1 MQIASE
7 ETKTPAPDHFNWYW
21 QTIPPTGAE
30 TVRADNFFLK
40 SQKSQ
45 NRPTLLRSIA
55 NFREV
60 PESDVPEVAF
70 VGRSNVGK
78 SSLLNAIVDANVKDL
93 LARTSATRGFTKT
106 MNFYGIGP
114 ETGVSLKKDK
124 NGRDKIAG
132 PGLVIVDMPGYGEGS
147 LASWGIEIMK
157 YIQSRKQLRRVFVL
171 LDAEHGIKDKDR
183 SLLASL
189 RLAGVSHQVILS
201 KLDKLYIPP
210 GRFATEN
217 QHKQR
222 PNPKPKG
229 TLEAVRKMM
238 EDLKPII
245 NPPVGGG
252 ALGEILACSSET
264 MVDSKRLGL
273 DHVRDDFI
281 LSLVHVYLA
290 RQALEVRR
298 IIAQTAA
305 TFINLRHPIM
315 APPKDTMFRSADMS
329 LTQLYIA
336 NEIGREVV
344 SALGE
349 LGTMDFRDLNSETT
363 AFQRTFTQEIRR
375 LDNVERQLRY
385 FRAQMEKSSIPMR
398 SIYDFNNPFTAPSAS
413 EIDELADKSQSLEQR
428 ITSLNDSYETLK
440 KREVELTEWRWVL
453 REAGGFFDRAR
464 GQTEEIRQSIDDD
477 DDAPLLRDV
486 EQNGQG
492 ESGAERSFTVMNIG
506 FVAGV
511 IPRERMGAFERI
523 LWRTLRG
530 NLYMNQSEIPEPIIN
545 PENNEETSK
554 NVFIIFAHGK
564 EIIAK
569 IRKISESL
577 GADLYSVDENSE
589 LRRDQ
594 IREVNTR
601 LSDLASV
608 LKNTKSTLDA
618 ELTAIGRNLAAWM
631 VVIKKEKATYET
643 LNKFSYDHQR
653 KTLIAEAWAPTN
665 GLGLIKST
673 LSDVNERAGLSVPT
687 IVNQIKTTKTP
698 PTYFKTNRFTLGF
711 QTIIDAY
718 GTIKYREVN
727 PALPAIVTFPFMF
740 AVMFGDAGHGVI
752 LLMAASAMIYFERRL
767 ERSKLDE
774 LFSMMFYGRYIV
786 LMMGIFSI
794 YTGLLYCDAFS
805 LGLPFFKSMWV
816 WDKDGQGPTSTRVEG
831 YTYPFGLDYRWHD
844 TENDLLFSNSY
855 KMKLSILL
863 GWCHMTFSLMWSLVN
878 ARYFKTK
885 IDIWGNFVPGMIFF
899 QSIFGYLA
907 FTIVYKW
914 SIDWPARGESPPS
927 LLNMLIFMFLQPGTL
942 EPGSSPLYPGQA
954 TLQVI
959 LLLLALVCVPIL
971 LFLKP
976 FYLRYEHNKARG
988 LGYRGIG
995 ETSRVSALDDDD
1007 EEDGRALNG
1016 GRDSFG
1022 NDDDGIAMITQD
1034 IGHGEEHEEFEFS
1047 EVMIH
1052 QVIHTIEFCLN
1063 CVSHTASYL
1072 RLWALSLA
1080 HQRLSIVLWDMTMKN
1095 AFSFTGVKG
1104 AILMVPIFYF
1114 WFACT
1119 VAVLCVME
1127 GTSAMLHSLRLHWVE
1142 AMSKHFIGDGV
1153 PFMPFSFKVL
1163 LEEEPVE

>member
-1 MQIASE
+1 
-7 ETKTPAPDHFNWYW
+7 
-21 QTIPPTGAE
+21 
-30 TVRADNFFLK
+30 
-40 SQKSQ
+40 
-45 NRPTLLRSIA
+45 
-55 NFREV
+55 
-60 PESDVPEVAF
+60 
-70 VGRSNVGK
+70 
-78 SSLLNAIVDANVKDL
+78 
-93 LARTSATRGFTKT
+93 
-106 MNFYGIGP
+106 
-114 ETGVSLKKDK
+114 
-124 NGRDKIAG
+124 
-132 PGLVIVDMPGYGEGS
+132 
-147 LASWGIEIMK
+147 
-157 YIQSRKQLRRVFVL
+157 
-171 LDAEHGIKDKDR
+171 
-183 SLLASL
+183 
-189 RLAGVSHQVILS
+189 
-201 KLDKLYIPP
+201 
-210 GRFATEN
+210 
-217 QHKQR
+217 
-222 PNPKPKG
+222 
-229 TLEAVRKMM
+229 
-238 EDLKPII
+238 
-245 NPPVGGG
+245 
-252 ALGEILACSSET
+252 
-264 MVDSKRLGL
+264 
-273 DHVRDDFI
+273 
-281 LSLVHVYLA
+281 
-290 RQALEVRR
+290 
-298 IIAQTAA
+298 
-305 TFINLRHPIM
+305 M

-349 LGTMDFRDLNSETT
+349 LGVMDFRDLNSETT

-385 FRAQMEKSSIPMR
+385 FHSQMEKAGIPMR
-398 SIYDFNNPFTAPSAS
+398 SIYDFNNPFTSPSAS
-413 EIDELADKSQSLEQR
+413 EIDELADKSQSLENR
-428 ITSLNDSYETLK
+428 ISSLNESYETLK

-464 GQTEEIRQSIDDD
+464 GQTEEIRQSIDE

-492 ESGAERSFTVMNIG
+492 EAGGDRSLSVMNIG

-511 IPRERMGAFERI
+511 IPRERIAAFERI

-545 PENNEETSK
+545 PENNEEINK

-608 LKNTKSTLDA
+608 LRNTKSTLDA
-618 ELTAIGRNLAAWM
+618 ELTAISRNLAAWM
-631 VVIKKEKATYET
+631 VIIKKEKGTYQT

-665 GLGLIKST
+665 SLGLIKST
-673 LSDVNERAGLSVPT
+673 LQDVNDRAGLSVPT

-698 PTYFKTNRFTLGF
+698 PTYFKPNRFTLGF

-740 AVMFGDAGHGVI
+740 AVMFGDFGHGLI
-752 LLMAASAMIYFERRL
+752 LLLASIAMIYYERRL
-767 ERSKLDE
+767 QRSKLDE
-774 LFSMMFYGRYIV
+774 LFSMIFYGRYIV
-786 LMMGIFSI
+786 FMMGVFSI
-794 YTGLLYCDAFS
+794 YTGLIYCDAFS
-805 LGLPFFKSMWV
+805 KELPIFKSMWT
-816 WDKDGQGPTSTRVEG
+816 WDDHGKGPTASRVEG
-831 YTYPFGLDYRWHD
+831 YTYPFGLDWRWHD
-844 TENDLLFSNSY
+844 TDNDLLFSNSY

-863 GWCHMTFSLMWSLVN
+863 GWCHMTFSLCWSLVN
-878 ARYFKTK
+878 SRYFHTP

-899 QSIFGYLA
+899 QSIFGYLS
-907 FTIVYKW
+907 FSIVYKW
-914 SIDWPARGESPPS
+914 CTDWYALGRQPPS

-942 EPGSSPLYPGQA
+942 EDPSQPLYKGQA
-954 TLQVI
+954 TVQVI
-959 LLLLALVCVPIL
+959 LLLMAVICVPIM

-976 FYLRYEHNKARG
+976 LYLRREHNRARA
-988 LGYRGIG
+988 LGYRSIG
-995 ETSRVSALDDDD
+995 ENTRVSALDDDD
-1007 EEDGRALNG
+1007 DEGQTLNG
-1016 GRDSFG
+1016 GRESFG
-1022 NDDDGIAMITQD
+1022 DDEDGIAMITQD

-1080 HQRLSIVLWDMTMKN
+1080 HQRLSIVLWDMTMRIG
-1095 AFSFTGVKG
+1095 FGFTGISG
-1104 AILMVPIFYF
+1104 AIIMVVIFYA
-1114 WFACT
+1114 WFALT
-1119 VAVLCVME
+1119 VFVLCVME

-1142 AMSKHFIGDGV
+1142 AMSKHFMGDGV
-1153 PFMPFSFKVL
+1153 PFEPFSFKVL
-1163 LEEEPVE
+1163 LEEDPVE